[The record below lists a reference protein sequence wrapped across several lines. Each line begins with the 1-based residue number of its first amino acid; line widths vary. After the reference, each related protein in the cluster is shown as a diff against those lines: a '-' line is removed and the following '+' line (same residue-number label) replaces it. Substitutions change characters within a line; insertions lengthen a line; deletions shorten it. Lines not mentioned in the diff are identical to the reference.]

1 MASTAAAAPT
11 LSRRTIA
18 ELKKSAVEGNEKGT
32 DMTDGS
38 LTVGTDGACLGN
50 PGPAGWAWVDEHG
63 NYHSSGQTDGT
74 NNIAELRA
82 VLDALQD
89 HPDVAHLII
98 QIDSTY
104 ARDCSTTWRAAWQRN
119 GMRNSKKEPVKNASI
134 VTAIWDALDSRVG
147 TVKFVKVP
155 GHDPGNKFPLN
166 TAADIL
172 ANDAAEQA
180 SAGMSTETIS
190 TIDLSSVKPR
200 GTSFG
205 KW

>member
-1 MASTAAAAPT
+1 MA
-11 LSRRTIA
+11 
-18 ELKKSAVEGNEKGT
+18 
-32 DMTDGS
+32 DGS

-63 NYHSSGQTDGT
+63 NFHASGQPNGT

-82 VLDALQD
+82 VLIALRD
-89 HPDVAHLII
+89 HPDVGHLVI

-104 ARDCSTTWRAAWQRN
+104 ARDASTTWRAAWQRN
-119 GMRNSKKEPVKNASI
+119 GMRNSKKEPVKNAAI
-134 VTAIWDALDSRVG
+134 IEAIWAELDARAG

-155 GHDPGNKFPLN
+155 GHDPGNLFPLN

-172 ANDAAEQA
+172 ANDAAERA
-180 SAGMSTETIS
+180 SAGQPVDLLSI
-190 TIDLSSVKPR
+190 IDLTSVKPR
-200 GTSFG
+200 PTSFG

>member
-1 MASTAAAAPT
+1 
-11 LSRRTIA
+11 
-18 ELKKSAVEGNEKGT
+18 
-32 DMTDGS
+32 MTDGS

-50 PGPAGWAWVDEHG
+50 PGPAGWAWVDELG
-63 NYHSSGQTDGT
+63 NYHSSGQVEGT

-89 HPDVAHLII
+89 HPDVAHLVI

-104 ARDCSTTWRAAWQRN
+104 ARDCSTTWRAGWQRN
-119 GMRNSKKEPVKNASI
+119 GMRNAKRQPVKNAGI
-134 VTAIWDALDSRVG
+134 IEAIWAALDARAG
-147 TVKFVKVP
+147 TVEFVKVP
-155 GHDPGNKFPLN
+155 GHDPRNQFPLN

-172 ANDAAEQA
+172 ANDAAEKA
-180 SAGMSTETIS
+180 STGLPVDMIS
-190 TIDLSSVKPR
+190 TIDLGSVKPR

>member
-1 MASTAAAAPT
+1 MHH
-11 LSRRTIA
+11 R
-18 ELKKSAVEGNEKGT
+18 
-32 DMTDGS
+32 S

-63 NYHSSGQTDGT
+63 SYHSSGLATGT

-82 VLDALQD
+82 VLDALLD
-89 HPDVAHLII
+89 HPDVPHLVI

-104 ARDCSTTWRAAWQRN
+104 ARDCSTTWRAGWQRN
-119 GMRNSKKEPVKNASI
+119 GMRNSKRQPVKNAAI
-134 VTAIWDALDSRVG
+134 IEAIWAALDTRAGAVE
-147 TVKFVKVP
+147 FVKVP

-180 SAGMSTETIS
+180 AAGRPAETRS
-190 TIDLSSVKPR
+190 TIDVSSVKPR
-200 GTSFG
+200 PTSFG

>member
-1 MASTAAAAPT
+1 MHD
-11 LSRRTIA
+11 R
-18 ELKKSAVEGNEKGT
+18 
-32 DMTDGS
+32 S

-63 NYHSSGQTDGT
+63 SYHSSGLAVGT

-82 VLDALQD
+82 VLDALLD
-89 HPDVAHLII
+89 HPDVPHLVI

-104 ARDCSTTWRAAWQRN
+104 ARDCSTTWRAGWQRS
-119 GMRNSKKEPVKNASI
+119 GMRNSKRQPVKNA
-134 VTAIWDALDSRVG
+134 AIIEDIWKALDTRGG
-147 TVKFVKVP
+147 TVEFVKVP
-155 GHDPGNKFPLN
+155 GHDPGNQFPLN

-180 SAGMSTETIS
+180 ADGRPAETTS
-190 TIDLSSVKPR
+190 TIDLNSVKPR
-200 GTSFG
+200 PTSFG

>member
-1 MASTAAAAPT
+1 MPDA
-11 LSRRTIA
+11 
-18 ELKKSAVEGNEKGT
+18 
-32 DMTDGS
+32 S

-50 PGPAGWAWVDEHG
+50 PGPAGWAWVDELG
-63 NYHSSGQTDGT
+63 NYHSSGQAMGT

-82 VLDALQD
+82 VLDALVD
-89 HPDVAHLII
+89 HTEVAHLVI

-104 ARDCSTTWRAAWQRN
+104 ARDCSTTWRAGWQRN
-119 GMRNSKKEPVKNASI
+119 GMRNSKREPVKNAGI
-134 VTAIWDALDSRVG
+134 IEAIWAAMDARVG
-147 TVKFVKVP
+147 TVEFVKVP

-180 SAGMSTETIS
+180 AAGQPVDTTS

-200 GTSFG
+200 PTSFR